1 MNILNSIISSSPW
14 PWDSRKGGTSPTHH
28 VAEPCTI
35 GWFLALVQLQRT
47 GLGVRVHPGCFYW
60 VWGHGTRR
68 DSGGWHLWM
77 QLCVGWKL
85 VKSEGSPQW
94 LCWLMI
100 SSVAKAV
107 WVLCRTVPGIV
118 VIPTAQLIPVYP
130 ALLVSCC
137 FYVSALLVSWW
148 DEAEVSPLCIAPNGW
163 HWSLTPLSLSR
174 WKDLFLAGKFP
185 LGTERCQP
193 GEWNF
198 AGKVKLFFL
207 FCVFILRFCVPLCF
221 WSFLSGLLCS
231 HRALFVHG

>member
-1 MNILNSIISSSPW
+1 M
-14 PWDSRKGGTSPTHH
+14 
-28 VAEPCTI
+28 
-35 GWFLALVQLQRT
+35 QLQRT

-60 VWGHGTRR
+60 VWGHGTRG

-85 VKSEGSPQW
+85 VKYEGSPQW

-118 VIPTAQLIPVYP
+118 VIPTAQLIPVSP

-137 FYVSALLVSWW
+137 LYVSALLVSWW

-185 LGTERCQP
+185 RYWAVPAWGM
-193 GEWNF
+193 
-198 AGKVKLFFL
+198 K
-207 FCVFILRFCVPLCF
+207 FCRQSEAVLP
-221 WSFLSGLLCS
+221 LLCVYS
-231 HRALFVHG
+231 QVLCSTVLLKFLKWTPVLSQSYFCSWITI